1 MRNLNSMNLM
11 HFAAFR
17 AVLLTGTVSAA
28 AEILGRSQPAVSRI
42 LDRLEHDLGLTLFD
56 RRKGA
61 ITPTAEAYLLLEE
74 VERMHNAL
82 DSLRS
87 SAERILDGE
96 NRSIHVAVLPAI
108 GNTLLP
114 DVVAEFARLHP
125 STRVSLS
132 VRMSASIEEWAA
144 GGQVDFGIA
153 ELPMRR
159 SGFSAET
166 FSDAPYLSVM
176 PKDHP
181 LATREVLTPE
191 DLSKHPIVSWSDFV
205 PMRSLLEQA
214 MNAHGLRLET
224 TYQTN
229 LSATAL
235 AMVRNGMGIGLIDPF
250 TAVKLTDAS
259 VRVIPFLP
267 RIPFHLVMLTPHGRS
282 KNPVAQAFLE
292 VLSQRRDA
300 ALALLPKIIARV

>member
-1 MRNLNSMNLM
+1 MRNLNTMKLM

-42 LDRLEHDLGLTLFD
+42 LDRLEYDLGLTLFE

-61 ITPTAEAYLLLEE
+61 ITPTPEAYLLLEE

-82 DSLRS
+82 DALRS
-87 SAERILDGE
+87 SAARIADGE
-96 NRSIHVAVLPAI
+96 NRSIHIAVLPAL
-108 GNTLLP
+108 GTTLVP
-114 DVVAEFARLHP
+114 DVVAEYARNHP

-132 VRMSASIEEWAA
+132 VRMSTSIEEWAA
-144 GGQVDFGIA
+144 AGQVDFGIA

-159 SGFSAET
+159 SGFSSET
-166 FSDAPYLSVM
+166 FSDAPYLSVV
-176 PKDHP
+176 PADHP
-181 LATREVLTPE
+181 LADRQVVTPE
-191 DLSKHPIVSWSDFV
+191 DLSRYPVISWSNFV
-205 PMRSLLEQA
+205 PMRTLLEQA
-214 MNAHGLRLET
+214 MNSHGLRLDT

-235 AMVRNGMGIGLIDPF
+235 AMVRNGMGVGLIDPF
-250 TAVKLTDAS
+250 TAVKLSDSS
-259 VRVIPFLP
+259 VRVKPFLP

-282 KNPVAQAFLE
+282 KSHAVQAFLE
-292 VLSQRRDA
+292 LLSQRRDA
-300 ALALLPKIIARV
+300 ALARVAEIVARV